1 MVALADVGRTKVDV
15 RHPRYWSATLNSS
28 AAQSATQL
36 VAAPGVG
43 LHLVLTDIAISSVTS
58 QTTKLL
64 GATTDIYEIV
74 YTGAAAISGNHV
86 NNLVTPI
93 ALASNVALNVTSSA
107 AVAHSITVSGYT
119 EPD

>member
-1 MVALADVGRTKVDV
+1 MTALADVTRLKVDT

-28 AAQSATQL
+28 AAQSATAL
-36 VAAPGVG
+36 VAAPGAG

-64 GATTDIYEIV
+64 DGATDIYEIV
-74 YTGAAAISGNHV
+74 YTGAAAISGSHV
-86 NNLVTPI
+86 ANLTTGI
-93 ALASNVALNVTSSA
+93 ALTSNTALNVTSSA
-107 AVAHSITVSGYT
+107 AVAHSITVSGFT